1 MAKFTRHYRMAAQL
15 GAATR
20 SPPEEYGM
28 GSLDG
33 RVVFITGAARGQG
46 RSHAVMCAEQGADIV
61 GVDICEDLDVVPYH
75 LGTEDD
81 LEETAR
87 LVEKT
92 GRQMITRKA
101 DVRDIAALQEAF
113 DAGVKEF
120 GHVDT
125 VIANAGVVLTN
136 ADERDASEALRLGL
150 DIMLIGVW
158 NAFQVAIP
166 HMKERGEGGNLIAT
180 SSMIALLDLTDGR
193 GGSDAYLMS
202 KVAVVGLV
210 RAYAAMLAPDRI
222 RVNAVAPTN
231 CATPMITEN
240 PALFKVIEDN
250 PRMVNAVQTALPDL
264 PLIEPR
270 DVSNAILFLLSDA
283 GRSFTGSML
292 KVDAGMDVRRG

>member
-1 MAKFTRHYRMAAQL
+1 MAV
-15 GAATR
+15 
-20 SPPEEYGM
+20 
-28 GSLDG
+28 LDG

-46 RSHAVMCAEQGADIV
+46 RSHAVMCAEEGANIV
-61 GVDICEDLDVVPYH
+61 GVDICEDLDVVPYK
-75 LGTEDD
+75 LGTDED

-87 LVEKT
+87 LVEKS
-92 GRQMITRKA
+92 GQEMLFRKA
-101 DVRDIAALQEAF
+101 DVRDKDALQEAF
-113 DAGVKEF
+113 DAGVQRF
-120 GHVDT
+120 GHIDT
-125 VIANAGVVLTN
+125 VLANAGVVRTN
-136 ADERDASEALRLGL
+136 ADERDASEVLRLGL

-158 NAFQVAIP
+158 NTFQVAIP

-231 CATPMITEN
+231 CATPMITDN

-250 PRMVNAVQTALPDL
+250 PRMVNAVQTAMPDL

-270 DVSNAILFLLSDA
+270 DVSNTILILKI
-283 GRSFTGSML
+283 RS
-292 KVDAGMDVRRG
+292 AH

>member
-1 MAKFTRHYRMAAQL
+1 
-15 GAATR
+15 
-20 SPPEEYGM
+20 M

-61 GVDICEDLDVVPYH
+61 GVDICENLEIVPYA

-92 GRQMITRKA
+92 GRKMLTRKA
-101 DVRDIAALQEAF
+101 DVRDKAALQEAF
-113 DAGVKEF
+113 DAGVTEF

-125 VIANAGVVLTN
+125 VLANAGVVLTN

-150 DIMLIGVW
+150 DIMLVGVW

-231 CATPMITEN
+231 CATPMITDN

-270 DVSNAILFLLSDA
+270 DVSNTILFLISDA

>member
-1 MAKFTRHYRMAAQL
+1 
-15 GAATR
+15 
-20 SPPEEYGM
+20 M

>member
-1 MAKFTRHYRMAAQL
+1 
-15 GAATR
+15 
-20 SPPEEYGM
+20 M

-46 RSHAVMCAEQGADIV
+46 RSHAVMCAEQGADII
-61 GVDICEDLDVVPYH
+61 GVDICQDLDVVPYH

-92 GRQMITRKA
+92 GRKMITRKA

-210 RAYAAMLAPDRI
+210 RAYAAMLAADRI

>member
-1 MAKFTRHYRMAAQL
+1 
-15 GAATR
+15 
-20 SPPEEYGM
+20 M

-46 RSHAVMCAEQGADIV
+46 RSHAVTCAEEGANIV
-61 GVDICEDLDVVPYH
+61 GIDICEDLDVVPYN
-75 LGTEDD
+75 LGTYED

-92 GRQMITRKA
+92 GQEMLFEKA
-101 DVRDIAALQEAF
+101 DVRDLAALQKVF
-113 DAGVKEF
+113 DAGVERF
-120 GHVDT
+120 GHIDT
-125 VIANAGVVLTN
+125 VLANAGVVLTN

-166 HMKERGEGGNLIAT
+166 HMKERGEGGNLVAT

-193 GGSDAYLMS
+193 GGSDSYLMS
-202 KVAVVGLV
+202 KVAVVGLI
-210 RAYAAMLAPDRI
+210 RAYAA
-222 RVNAVAPTN
+222 APTN
-231 CATPMITEN
+231 CATPMITDN
-240 PALFKVIEDN
+240 PALFKVIEEN

-270 DVSNAILFLLSDA
+270 DVSNAILFLISDA

>member
-1 MAKFTRHYRMAAQL
+1 
-15 GAATR
+15 
-20 SPPEEYGM
+20 M

-46 RSHAVMCAEQGADIV
+46 RSHAVMCAEQGANIV
-61 GVDICEDLDVVPYH
+61 GIDICEDLDVVPYK
-75 LGTEDD
+75 LGTFDD

-92 GRQMITRKA
+92 GQEMLFEKA
-101 DVRDIAALQEAF
+101 DVRDLAALQKVF
-113 DAGVKEF
+113 DAGVERF

-125 VIANAGVVLTN
+125 VLANAGVVLTN

-150 DIMLIGVW
+150 DIMLVGVW

-166 HMKERGEGGNLIAT
+166 HLKERGEGGNLIAT

-193 GGSDAYLMS
+193 GGSDSYLLS
-202 KVAVVGLV
+202 KVAIVGLV
-210 RAYAAMLAPDRI
+210 RAYAALLAPDRI

-240 PALFKVIEDN
+240 PALFKVIEEN

-270 DVSNAILFLLSDA
+270 DVSNAILFLISDA

-292 KVDAGMDVRRG
+292 KVDAGMDVRR

>member
-1 MAKFTRHYRMAAQL
+1 
-15 GAATR
+15 
-20 SPPEEYGM
+20 M

-46 RSHAVMCAEQGADIV
+46 RSHAVTCAEEGANIV
-61 GVDICEDLDVVPYH
+61 GIDICEDLDVVPYK
-75 LGTEDD
+75 LGTYED

-87 LVEKT
+87 LVEKA
-92 GRQMITRKA
+92 GQEMLVEKA
-101 DVRDIAALQEAF
+101 DVRDLAALQKVF
-113 DAGVKEF
+113 DAGVERF
-120 GHVDT
+120 GHIDT
-125 VIANAGVVLTN
+125 VLANAGVVLTN

-193 GGSDAYLMS
+193 GGSDSYLMS
-202 KVAVVGLV
+202 KVAIVGLV

-231 CATPMITEN
+231 CATPMITDN
-240 PALFKVIEDN
+240 PALFKVIEEN

-270 DVSNAILFLLSDA
+270 DVSNAILFLISDA

>member
-1 MAKFTRHYRMAAQL
+1 
-15 GAATR
+15 
-20 SPPEEYGM
+20 M

-61 GVDICEDLDVVPYH
+61 GIDICENLDIVPYA

-81 LEETAR
+81 LEETGR

-92 GRQMITRKA
+92 GRMMLTRKA
-101 DVRDIAALQEAF
+101 DVRDKAALQEAF
-113 DAGVKEF
+113 DAGIAEF

-125 VIANAGVVLTN
+125 VLANAGVVLTN

-202 KVAVVGLV
+202 KVAIVGLV

-231 CATPMITEN
+231 CATPMITDN
-240 PALFKVIEDN
+240 PALFKVIEEN

-270 DVSNAILFLLSDA
+270 DVSNTILFLISDA
-283 GRSFTGSML
+283 GRAFTGSML

>member
-1 MAKFTRHYRMAAQL
+1 
-15 GAATR
+15 
-20 SPPEEYGM
+20 M

-33 RVVFITGAARGQG
+33 RVVFVTGAARGQG
-46 RSHAVMCAEQGADIV
+46 RSHAVMCAEQGANIV
-61 GVDICEDLDVVPYH
+61 GIDICEDLDIVPYK
-75 LGTEDD
+75 LGTFEE
-81 LEETAR
+81 LEETAG

-92 GRQMITRKA
+92 GQEMLFEKA
-101 DVRDIAALQEAF
+101 DVRDLAALQRVF
-113 DAGVKEF
+113 DAGVARF
-120 GHVDT
+120 GHIDT
-125 VIANAGVVLTN
+125 VLANAGVVLTN
-136 ADERDASEALRLGL
+136 VDERDASEALRLGL
-150 DIMLIGVW
+150 DVMLVGVW

-193 GGSDAYLMS
+193 GGTDAYLMS
-202 KVAVVGLV
+202 KVAIVGLV

-231 CATPMITEN
+231 CATPMILEN
-240 PALFKVIEDN
+240 PALFKAIEES
-250 PRMVNAVQTALPDL
+250 PRIVNAVQTALPDI

-270 DVSNAILFLLSDA
+270 DVSNAIMFLISDA

>member
-1 MAKFTRHYRMAAQL
+1 
-15 GAATR
+15 
-20 SPPEEYGM
+20 M

-61 GVDICEDLDVVPYH
+61 GVDICENLDIVPYA

-92 GRQMITRKA
+92 GRKMLTRKA
-101 DVRDIAALQEAF
+101 DVRDLAALQEAF
-113 DAGVKEF
+113 DGGVAEF

-125 VIANAGVVLTN
+125 VLANAGVVLTN

-166 HMKERGEGGNLIAT
+166 HLKERGEGGNLIAT

-202 KVAVVGLV
+202 KVAIVGLV

-231 CATPMITEN
+231 CATPMITDN

-270 DVSNAILFLLSDA
+270 DVSNTILFLISDA

>member
-1 MAKFTRHYRMAAQL
+1 
-15 GAATR
+15 
-20 SPPEEYGM
+20 M

-46 RSHAVMCAEQGADIV
+46 RSHAVTCAEHGANIV
-61 GVDICEDLDVVPYH
+61 GVDICEDLEVVPYK
-75 LGTEDD
+75 LGTYED

-92 GRQMITRKA
+92 GQEMLFSKA
-101 DVRDIAALQEAF
+101 DVRDKAALQQAF
-113 DAGVKEF
+113 DAGVEQF
-120 GHVDT
+120 GHIDT

-158 NAFQVAIP
+158 NAFQIAIP
-166 HMKERGEGGNLIAT
+166 HLKERGEGGNLIAT

-193 GGSDAYLMS
+193 GGSDSYLMS
-202 KVAVVGLV
+202 KVAIVGLV

-231 CATPMITEN
+231 CATPMITDN

-270 DVSNAILFLLSDA
+270 DVSNAILFLISDA

>member
-1 MAKFTRHYRMAAQL
+1 
-15 GAATR
+15 
-20 SPPEEYGM
+20 M

-46 RSHAVMCAEQGADIV
+46 RLHAVMCAEQGANIV
-61 GVDICEDLDVVPYH
+61 GVDICEDLEVVPYK
-75 LGTEDD
+75 LGTYED

-92 GRQMITRKA
+92 GQEMLIRKA
-101 DVRDIAALQEAF
+101 DVRDKAALQEAF
-113 DAGVKEF
+113 DAGVEQF
-120 GHVDT
+120 GHIDT
-125 VIANAGVVLTN
+125 VLANAGVVLTN

-166 HMKERGEGGNLIAT
+166 HLKERGEGGNLIAT

-193 GGSDAYLMS
+193 GGSDSYLMS

-240 PALFKVIEDN
+240 PALFKVIEEN

-270 DVSNAILFLLSDA
+270 DVSNAILFLISDA

>member
-1 MAKFTRHYRMAAQL
+1 
-15 GAATR
+15 
-20 SPPEEYGM
+20 M

-61 GVDICEDLDVVPYH
+61 GVDICENLDIVPYA

-81 LEETAR
+81 LEETVR

-92 GRQMITRKA
+92 GRKMLTRKA
-101 DVRDIAALQEAF
+101 DVRDKAALQEAF
-113 DAGVKEF
+113 DAGVTEF

-125 VIANAGVVLTN
+125 VLANAGVVLTN

-166 HMKERGEGGNLIAT
+166 HMKERGKGGNLIAT

-231 CATPMITEN
+231 CATPMITDN

-270 DVSNAILFLLSDA
+270 DVSNTILFLISDA

>member
-1 MAKFTRHYRMAAQL
+1 
-15 GAATR
+15 
-20 SPPEEYGM
+20 M

-46 RSHAVMCAEQGADIV
+46 RSHAVMCAEEGADII
-61 GVDICEDLDVVPYH
+61 GVDICENLDIVPYA

-92 GRQMITRKA
+92 GRKMITRKA
-101 DVRDIAALQEAF
+101 DVRDFAALQDAF
-113 DAGVKEF
+113 DTGVNEF

-125 VIANAGVVLTN
+125 VLANAGVVLTN

-158 NAFQVAIP
+158 NTFQVAIP
-166 HMKERGEGGNLIAT
+166 HLKERGEGGNLIAT

-231 CATPMITEN
+231 CATPMITDN
-240 PALFKVIEDN
+240 PALFKVIEEN

-270 DVSNAILFLLSDA
+270 DVSNTILFLISDA

>member
-1 MAKFTRHYRMAAQL
+1 
-15 GAATR
+15 
-20 SPPEEYGM
+20 M

-75 LGTEDD
+75 LGTEHD
-81 LEETAR
+81 LEETVR

-92 GRQMITRKA
+92 GRQMITQKA
-101 DVRDIAALQEAF
+101 DVRDIAALQAAF

-125 VIANAGVVLTN
+125 VLANAGVVLTN

-166 HMKERGEGGNLIAT
+166 HMKERGEGGNLVAT

-240 PALFKVIEDN
+240 PALFKVIEEN

-270 DVSNAILFLLSDA
+270 DVSNAILFLISDA

>member
-1 MAKFTRHYRMAAQL
+1 
-15 GAATR
+15 
-20 SPPEEYGM
+20 M

-46 RSHAVMCAEQGADIV
+46 RSHAVMCAEQGANIV
-61 GVDICEDLDVVPYH
+61 GIDICEDLDVVPYK
-75 LGTEDD
+75 LGTYDD

-92 GRQMITRKA
+92 GQEMLFEKA
-101 DVRDIAALQEAF
+101 DVRDLAALQGAF
-113 DAGVKEF
+113 DAGVEKF

-125 VIANAGVVLTN
+125 VLANAGVVLTN

-166 HMKERGEGGNLIAT
+166 HLKERGEGGNLIAT

-193 GGSDAYLMS
+193 GGSDSYLMS

-240 PALFKVIEDN
+240 PALFKVIEEN

-270 DVSNAILFLLSDA
+270 DVSNAILFLISDA

>member
-1 MAKFTRHYRMAAQL
+1 
-15 GAATR
+15 
-20 SPPEEYGM
+20 M

-61 GVDICEDLDVVPYH
+61 GVDICENLDIVPYA

-92 GRQMITRKA
+92 GRKMLTRKA
-101 DVRDIAALQEAF
+101 DVRDKAALQEAF
-113 DAGVKEF
+113 DAGVTEF

-125 VIANAGVVLTN
+125 VLANAGVVLTN

-231 CATPMITEN
+231 CATPMITDN

-250 PRMVNAVQTALPDL
+250 PRMVNAVQTALPGL

-270 DVSNAILFLLSDA
+270 DVSNTILFLLSDA

>member
-1 MAKFTRHYRMAAQL
+1 
-15 GAATR
+15 
-20 SPPEEYGM
+20 M

-46 RSHAVMCAEQGADIV
+46 RSHAVMCAEQGANIV
-61 GVDICEDLDVVPYH
+61 GVDICEDLEVVPYK
-75 LGTEDD
+75 LGTYED

-92 GRQMITRKA
+92 GQEMLFSKA
-101 DVRDIAALQEAF
+101 DVRDIAALQQSF
-113 DAGVKEF
+113 DAGVEEF

-125 VIANAGVVLTN
+125 VLANAGVVLTN

-193 GGSDAYLMS
+193 GGSDSYLMS

-231 CATPMITEN
+231 CATPMITDN
-240 PALFKVIEDN
+240 PALFKVIEEN

-270 DVSNAILFLLSDA
+270 DVSNAILFLISDA

>member
-1 MAKFTRHYRMAAQL
+1 
-15 GAATR
+15 
-20 SPPEEYGM
+20 M

-46 RSHAVMCAEQGADIV
+46 RSHAVMCAEQGANIV
-61 GVDICEDLDVVPYH
+61 GVDICADLDVVPYK
-75 LGTEDD
+75 LGTFDD

-92 GRQMITRKA
+92 GLEMLFAKA
-101 DVRDIAALQEAF
+101 DVRDLAALQEVF
-113 DAGVKEF
+113 DAGVEKF
-120 GHVDT
+120 GHIDT

-136 ADERDASEALRLGL
+136 ADERDATEALRLGL

-158 NAFQVAIP
+158 NAFQIAIP
-166 HMKERGEGGNLIAT
+166 HLKARGEGGNLIAT

-193 GGSDAYLMS
+193 GGSDSYLMS

-231 CATPMITEN
+231 CATPMITDN
-240 PALFKVIEDN
+240 PALFKVIEEN

-270 DVSNAILFLLSDA
+270 DVSNAILFLITDA

-292 KVDAGMDVRRG
+292 KVDAGMDVRR